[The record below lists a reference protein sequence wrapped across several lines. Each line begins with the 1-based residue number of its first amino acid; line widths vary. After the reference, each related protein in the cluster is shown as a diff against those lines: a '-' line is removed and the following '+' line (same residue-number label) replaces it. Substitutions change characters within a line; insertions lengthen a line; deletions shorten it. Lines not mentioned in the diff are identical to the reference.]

1 MRRIWRSGVSRRSL
15 VSGAAS
21 LALAA
26 GLLAP
31 RAARASARV
40 QGMRFGDHGTS
51 TRFVLD
57 LSERARWRLFTLAA
71 PYRLVL
77 DIPAAEFVLAT
88 VPSGLGLIQ
97 SARHG
102 MADSQTARVV
112 LDLSG
117 PVVVDKD
124 FLLEP
129 QGDQGWRLVIDLA
142 PTSDAVFMASVG
154 LPTAPEAPNTLTPEP
169 STRAVAMA
177 GTSVVGTPV
186 GGGYQGPIPKAST
199 PAMSVA
205 TTPGVTA
212 SGAPL
217 DLRGFTAARIGGG
230 SIEPLPTPMASGE
243 TGSMDG
249 ALGVPDALSPG
260 LSPVGQGMPI
270 VSRLGPMRVGLADG
284 RVVPVPMD
292 KPTQSVAPPRRPVI
306 VLDPGHGGRDP
317 GAIGLTGVHEKDI
330 TLNMARDLRKALEA
344 TGRYKVVM
352 TRDRDSAIHLRER
365 VARGRHAGADLFI
378 SLHADALRDPGVR
391 GLSVYTLSENAS
403 DDEAAQLAER
413 ENKADI
419 LLGMDLSHESPDV
432 ANILIDLAQR
442 ETKNK
447 SVRFANALISQLPA
461 DVKKLG
467 KTRRYAGFAVLK
479 APDVP
484 SVLVEMGFL
493 SNRSDEKLLRTNGY
507 RVKLAA
513 ALVRSVDDFFAPQ
526 QQRAWRP

>member
-1 MRRIWRSGVSRRSL
+1 MNRRTL

-26 GLLAP
+26 GLFAP
-31 RAARASARV
+31 RVARAAARID
-40 QGMRFGDHGTS
+40 GLRFGDHGTS
-51 TRFVLD
+51 TRFVVD
-57 LSERARWRLFTLAA
+57 LSDRVRWRLFTLAA

-77 DIPAAEFVLAT
+77 DIPEGRFGGSIA
-88 VPSGLGLIQ
+88 PSGLGLIEA
-97 SARHG
+97 ARHG
-102 MADSQTARVV
+102 MADGDTARVV

-129 QGDQGWRLVIDLA
+129 QDGQGWRLVVDLA
-142 PTSDAVFMASVG
+142 PTSEGAFMASVG
-154 LPTAPEAPNTLTPEP
+154 LPTGLDVPNTITPAP
-169 STRAVAMA
+169 STRAVAQA
-177 GTSVVGTPV
+177 PAPV
-186 GGGYQGPIPKAST
+186 TGGYQDRVPAPIAAVPQSA
-199 PAMSVA
+199 PA
-205 TTPGVTA
+205 T
-212 SGAPL
+212 GAPL
-217 DLRGFTAARIGGG
+217 DLRNTPVSGTGGRRGLPGPGQQVASLEPQDMGAAVDGDPSGVG
-230 SIEPLPTPMASGE
+230 VASAA
-243 TGSMDG
+243 M
-249 ALGVPDALSPG
+249 
-260 LSPVGQGMPI
+260 GMPI
-270 VSRLGPMRVGLADG
+270 VSRLGIVRVGLADG
-284 RVVPVPMD
+284 RVVPVPME
-292 KPTQSVAPPRRPVI
+292 KPTPRYAAPRKPVI

-330 TLNMARDLRKALEA
+330 TLNMGRDLRKALEA

-352 TRDRDSAIHLRER
+352 TRDRDTAIRLRER

-419 LLGMDLSHESPDV
+419 LLGMDLSHETPDV

-447 SVRFANALISQLPA
+447 SVRFANALISQLPP

-484 SVLVEMGFL
+484 SVLVEMGFV
-493 SNRSDEKLLRTNGY
+493 SNRTDEKLLRTSGY
-507 RVKLAA
+507 RAKLAA
-513 ALVRSVDDFFAPQ
+513 ALVRSIDDFFAPQ